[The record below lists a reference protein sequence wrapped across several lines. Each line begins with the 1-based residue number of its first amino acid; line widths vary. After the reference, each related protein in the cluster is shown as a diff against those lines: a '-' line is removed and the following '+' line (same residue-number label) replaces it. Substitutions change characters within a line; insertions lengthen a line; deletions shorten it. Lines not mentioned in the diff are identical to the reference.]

1 MDLFLFFHMLGMSS
15 SQLTNSYFSEGL
27 KPPVDDNAMDRPGI
41 IAAGSTAEFE
51 IRFAPKEVEDFA
63 ALLVAWRVGEGM
75 VRCGLT
81 MAIPTG
87 NLVHSY

>member
-1 MDLFLFFHMLGMSS
+1 MLGMSS
-15 SQLTNSYFSEGL
+15 SQLTTSNHFSEGL
-27 KPPVDDNAMDRPGI
+27 NPPTINDNAMDRPGI

-75 VRCGLT
+75 VRSVRCGLT